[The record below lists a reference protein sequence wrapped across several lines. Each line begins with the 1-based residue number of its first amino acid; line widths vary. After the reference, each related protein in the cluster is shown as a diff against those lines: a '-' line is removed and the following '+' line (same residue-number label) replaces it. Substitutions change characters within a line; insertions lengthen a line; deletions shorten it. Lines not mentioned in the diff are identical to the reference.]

1 MGLLGRL
8 RAGGSCSG
16 GPGVT
21 TLVAERAGELVGAV
35 EVISDGEINWV
46 VGAMIVAAA
55 ARNKGI
61 GTRLLEAA
69 FEASGAK
76 RLDLQTE
83 DDGPQF
89 YRRFAGREMVAFRLY
104 LSSSGKSQ

>member
-1 MGLLGRL
+1 MLW
-8 RAGGSCSG
+8 

-21 TLVAERAGELVGAV
+21 TLAAERGGELVGAV

-46 VGAMIVAAA
+46 IGAMIVASA
-55 ARNKGI
+55 ARNEGI

-83 DDGPQF
+83 DDGPRF
-89 YRRFAGREMVAFRLY
+89 YRRFEGREMVAFPLY
-104 LSSSGKSQ
+104 LSGTGKSR